1 MWTLQQQPWL
11 WNRCRVG
18 QGAGRVRGTRR
29 SKGAGRSMGAGR
41 VRVQGR
47 LGVQGGPGCGV
58 VQGAG
63 QVRVWDRSGMRGKPG
78 AHCGLQDL
86 KPREQQRPAC
96 VQSISRPLQLSP
108 ELVPQPREAPAQAP
122 LWGGCSPN
130 TPTPASVLH
139 VAGPD
144 LRQPTLASQHP
155 CGIRA
160 VAVCTSHE
168 RKLRPGG
175 RGACWGRP
183 HPGPRLGALL
193 LPGGPRSPEPAVRL
207 GAWGSRLLRLLP
219 WGPSGRPCSCSH

>member
-1 MWTLQQQPWL
+1 M
-11 WNRCRVG
+11 
-18 QGAGRVRGTRR
+18 
-29 SKGAGRSMGAGR
+29 
-41 VRVQGR
+41 
-47 LGVQGGPGCGV
+47 

-122 LWGGCSPN
+122 LRGGCSPN

-160 VAVCTSHE
+160 VAVCTSHK

-175 RGACWGRP
+175 RGACWGAP
-183 HPGPRLGALL
+183 TPAPGWAPCSFLEDPGLQNPLCAWEPGGAGSSGCFPGDPQAGPALAPTRLGSP
-193 LPGGPRSPEPAVRL
+193 LPARTGVPGRDSGFQPP
-207 GAWGSRLLRLLP
+207 GA
-219 WGPSGRPCSCSH
+219 